1 MPHYSTKI
9 LDYANYNHWRFLL
22 ATSNL
27 FIHLL
32 IVSNFLMH
40 LFYVSLGGLHAI
52 TNAIVLKEWDN
63 WSVRMSTSNSSNFA
77 FMNKKKKNWPLIHK
91 FNDNLVNHNH
101 LKLALKVIVQSAL
114 KKKP

>member
-1 MPHYSTKI
+1 MQHYSTKI

-40 LFYVSLGGLHAI
+40 LSHVSLGASHAM
-52 TNAIVLKEWDN
+52 TNAIVLKDAQWNN
-63 WSVRMSTSNSSNFA
+63 WSVRMSTSNSSNFS
-77 FMNKKKKNWPLIHK
+77 FINKKIGIS
-91 FNDNLVNHNH
+91 F
-101 LKLALKVIVQSAL
+101 
-114 KKKP
+114 